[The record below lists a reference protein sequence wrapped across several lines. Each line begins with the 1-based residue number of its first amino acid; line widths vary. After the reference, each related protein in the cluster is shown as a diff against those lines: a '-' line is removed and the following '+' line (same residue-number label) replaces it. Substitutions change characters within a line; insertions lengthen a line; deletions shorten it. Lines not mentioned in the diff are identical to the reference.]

1 MMDCRRRS
9 LAAQLCASVPGFEA
23 ALAAEDVDAALQAV
37 KVEDAFAV
45 LLVEMAE
52 CGSLKAKEHAAIL
65 LRQMLSSARSTDFG
79 GNDLF
84 GESDDTFREMRDA
97 RFAELTAQ
105 TGQLGFASA
114 IEKQLARFLPKG
126 EN

>member
-1 MMDCRRRS
+1 MTGLAISPAGTTGLPEREAKPVDGELRE
-9 LAAQLCASVPGFEA
+9 AAQQFE
-23 ALAAEDVDAALQAV
+23 
-37 KVEDAFAV
+37 
-45 LLVEMAE
+45 
-52 CGSLKAKEHAAIL
+52 AIL

-84 GESDDTFREMRDA
+84 GGEGEGTFREMRDA

>member
-1 MMDCRRRS
+1 MTSFPINVAGARPLSEREAAPLNKELRD
-9 LAAQLCASVPGFEA
+9 AAQQFEA
-23 ALAAEDVDAALQAV
+23 T
-37 KVEDAFAV
+37 
-45 LLVEMAE
+45 
-52 CGSLKAKEHAAIL
+52 L

-84 GESDDTFREMRDA
+84 GGEGEGTFREMRDA